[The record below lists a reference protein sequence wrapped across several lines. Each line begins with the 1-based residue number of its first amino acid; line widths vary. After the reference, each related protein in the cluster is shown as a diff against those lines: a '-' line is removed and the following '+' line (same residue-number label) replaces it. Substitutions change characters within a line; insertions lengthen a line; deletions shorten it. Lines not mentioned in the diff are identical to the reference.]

1 LCDFFFYK
9 KRKQEKECTSFRT
22 LVSYT
27 FGKKNSG
34 HFDQIKEV
42 ALATF
47 FFLNWFESLVI
58 KKEKNQFCYFQRS
71 SSSPLTCLF
80 FFVYFSLL
88 SALLIY
94 MYIKSLPA
102 ILKGSFVYRLFLL

>member
-80 FFVYFSLL
+80 FFCLLLPSFCFANLHVHQKPPCYFKREFCL
-88 SALLIY
+88 
-94 MYIKSLPA
+94 
-102 ILKGSFVYRLFLL
+102 